1 MNSFLPIIKTLE
13 ALAILDEHCKARRQ
27 TPLADKREFESFD
40 SMNPNSMGSTQTYA
54 TNLAMDQHNCMP
66 HLSPKSTGKT
76 GKSGVKQEL
85 EPFSTVDSF
94 YAFKAMLIDS
104 NYTVHESL
112 LKTLFAV
119 ETKKVQTFLY
129 KDQMLGRVLLEKA
142 EIKKCYQYTQ

>member
-1 MNSFLPIIKTLE
+1 MNLNSIGSP
-13 ALAILDEHCKARRQ
+13 Q
-27 TPLADKREFESFD
+27 TF
-40 SMNPNSMGSTQTYA
+40 GS
-54 TNLAMDQHNCMP
+54 NLATGQHSCMP
-66 HLSPKSTGKT
+66 HLSPKLT
-76 GKSGVKQEL
+76 GKSGNGGAKQDF

-142 EIKKCYQYTQ
+142 EIKKCYQYTQQKDKVADRTAPT